1 METTNDLQSQLLQVV
16 EDLSSVQQAEVLDF
30 VEYLELKVGRHQN
43 IQDERDWS
51 TLSLSYAMRG
61 MEDEQTS
68 YSPNDLKEIFS

>member
-1 METTNDLQSQLLQVV
+1 MTLPEKIIQHLQKLP
-16 EDLSSVQQAEVLDF
+16 ESVQAEVLDF
-30 VEYLELKVGRHQN
+30 VEYLELKVGRHQI

-68 YSPNDLKEIFS
+68 YSPNDLKEMFS

>member
-1 METTNDLQSQLLQVV
+1 MTLPEKIIQHLQKLPK
-16 EDLSSVQQAEVLDF
+16 SVQAEVLDI

-61 MEDEQTS
+61 MEDEQAS
-68 YSPNDLKEIFS
+68 YSANDLKEIFS

>member
-1 METTNDLQSQLLQVV
+1 MTLPEKIIQHLQKLP
-16 EDLSSVQQAEVLDF
+16 ESVQAEVLDF

-61 MEDEQTS
+61 MEDEQTF
-68 YSPNDLKEIFS
+68 YSANDLKEVFS

>member
-1 METTNDLQSQLLQVV
+1 MTLPEKIIQHLQKLP
-16 EDLSSVQQAEVLDF
+16 ESVQAEVLDF

-51 TLSLSYAMRG
+51 ALSLSCAMRG

-68 YSPNDLKEIFS
+68 YSPNDLKEMFS

>member
-1 METTNDLQSQLLQVV
+1 MPDPIPTIP
-16 EDLSSVQQAEVLDF
+16 AVLDF